1 MRDHLP
7 EGAEWSGFA
16 IGRMEM
22 PMVAQVALLGGNLR
36 VGLEDNLYLGKG
48 RLASNGQLV
57 TRAKEV
63 IEAMGGRLASP
74 QEARNRLGLKS
85 KK

>member
-1 MRDHLP
+1 
-7 EGAEWSGFA
+7 
-16 IGRMEM
+16 
-22 PMVAQVALLGGNLR
+22 MVAQVALLGGNLR

-48 RLASNGQLV
+48 QLASNGQLV

-74 QEARNRLGLKS
+74 QEARDRLGLKT
-85 KK
+85 K